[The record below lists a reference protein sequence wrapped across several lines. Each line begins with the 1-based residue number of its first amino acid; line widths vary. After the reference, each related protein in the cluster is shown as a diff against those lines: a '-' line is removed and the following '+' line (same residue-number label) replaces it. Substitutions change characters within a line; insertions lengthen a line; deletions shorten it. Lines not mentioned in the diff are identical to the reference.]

1 MNGSGGHAYEEIRL
15 RAVALVEERRIDP
28 QADRERARSLI
39 GGAVDEYQRRAHA
52 GGGRALRNAGEMVD
66 RVLRSLV
73 EYGPLTEVLA
83 RSDVEEVFI
92 EGSRVSLIDG
102 TGRLRLLD
110 EPTTE
115 GENRQVVQ
123 RLLAGTDR
131 HLDAANPIVQARV
144 LDGTARLTAVIPPIS
159 DQLSATLRRYA
170 LRKETLASLVELG
183 AMTTAAA
190 GFLWAAMQTA
200 SSVLIS
206 GPPGA
211 GKTSLLSALLNASPT
226 HHCIR
231 CCEEVREL
239 HVPLVHGSFYEAR
252 PPGLDG
258 TGEISLRDLV
268 KVVLAMRPDRIVVG
282 EVRSAEAFE
291 LTRAVNAGCGFACT
305 IHANSARDALMALVN
320 AALMAGENVEER
332 VVRRVFAATLDLV
345 IHLDREMRRDTETGL
360 RRQVMEVLA
369 VVPSL
374 HDDFST
380 GPIFARPR
388 LDAPLE
394 WTGALPPD
402 DLVERIDRSLPAS
415 IRLRHILEGRVN
427 VL

>member
-1 MNGSGGHAYEEIRL
+1 VNGSGGHAYEEIRR

-28 QADRERARSLI
+28 QADRDRARSLI

-380 GPIFARPR
+380 GPIFARSR

>member
-1 MNGSGGHAYEEIRL
+1 MNGSGGPAYEEIRR

-28 QADRERARSLI
+28 QADRENARSLV

-83 RSDVEEVFI
+83 RTDVEEVFI

-110 EPTTE
+110 EPTSE

-144 LDGTARLTAVIPPIS
+144 LDGSARLTAVIPPIS

-183 AMTTAAA
+183 SLTNAAA
-190 GFLWAAMQTA
+190 GFLWAAMQTV

-211 GKTSLLSALLNASPT
+211 GKTSLLSALLNASPA
-226 HHCIR
+226 HHCVR

-282 EVRSAEAFE
+282 EVRAAEAFE

-345 IHLDREMRRDTETGL
+345 VHLDRETRRDTETGL

-380 GPIFARPR
+380 GPIFARSR

-402 DLVERIDRSLPAS
+402 DLVERIDRSLPAEF
-415 IRLRHILEGRVN
+415 RLRDILEGRVN
-427 VL
+427 IL